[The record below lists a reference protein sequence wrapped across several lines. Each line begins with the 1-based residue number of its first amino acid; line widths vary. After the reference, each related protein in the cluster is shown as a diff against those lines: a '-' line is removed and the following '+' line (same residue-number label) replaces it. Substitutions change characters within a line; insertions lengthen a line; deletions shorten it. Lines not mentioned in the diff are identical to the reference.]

1 MTKTNGMTKLRK
13 TNSQKTG
20 LNKNELREQI
30 EFQVKFEGTVYNI
43 EGTVCNLEKLL
54 IIITL
59 YKLSK
64 VTLTTT

>member
-13 TNSQKTG
+13 TKSQKTG

-43 EGTVCNLEKLL
+43 EGTVCNL
-54 IIITL
+54 
-59 YKLSK
+59 
-64 VTLTTT
+64 